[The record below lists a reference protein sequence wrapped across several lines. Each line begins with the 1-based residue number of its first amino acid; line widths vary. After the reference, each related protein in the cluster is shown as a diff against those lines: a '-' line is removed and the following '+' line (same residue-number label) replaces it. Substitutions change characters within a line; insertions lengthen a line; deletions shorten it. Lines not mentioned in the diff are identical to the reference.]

1 MTAHR
6 KIRRS
11 PALAETFRT
20 LRPSLGGA
28 AFVSVMQPI
37 SIEPLADI
45 STTLKAGLVRRTRRP
60 GTHSATGFT
69 RIDMAALSSTL
80 RPSDVREGFLVW
92 NVVGIDS
99 IAEQVVILGASQY
112 SSRGP

>member
-1 MTAHR
+1 M
-6 KIRRS
+6 
-11 PALAETFRT
+11 
-20 LRPSLGGA
+20 
-28 AFVSVMQPI
+28 SVMQPI